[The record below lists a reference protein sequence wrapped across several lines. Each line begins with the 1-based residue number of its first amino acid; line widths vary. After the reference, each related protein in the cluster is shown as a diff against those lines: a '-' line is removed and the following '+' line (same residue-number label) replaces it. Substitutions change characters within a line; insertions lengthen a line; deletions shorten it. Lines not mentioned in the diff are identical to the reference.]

1 MNASLKIHRINKT
14 RFQVKDGKKV
24 IRECSSF
31 KEAMNAIIAED
42 MMFLN
47 NIDDFCDTEMD
58 DLDLLESFNEAA

>member
-1 MNASLKIHRINKT
+1 MNASLKIHRVNKS

-42 MMFLN
+42 MILLDN
-47 NIDDFCDTEMD
+47 VEDFCESEYMD
-58 DLDLLESFNEAA
+58 DLDLIELIRAA